1 MATPRS
7 EPLDHLFDRDAFL
20 TARELRV
27 RLGENFGQ
35 LAVGLVAQRVVPSYF
50 GKLHFRIVRQID
62 WKINPKVTADNTTA
76 TPERHNRSLPR
87 GGWPARRLLSGCIF
101 LSLMSFYA
109 KMIAMLAAPLVVLL
123 AFVAGGA
130 FEKLQMSR
138 NVAEITRLSAYAVEL
153 GKLVHEL
160 QKERGRSSGFLASGG
175 ARFGEELEAQRA
187 VTNQAAA
194 SAREARVQRPVEA
207 SSTDMDAIVGAAD
220 EALSD
225 LTPLRARVTSR
236 SLSPSDAV
244 RSYTAMIDAL
254 LAAAAK
260 LPDHCM
266 DARLSRSLRAYAA
279 FLVLEEQT
287 GLERAALS
295 AAFARDELDGEDL
308 KDVYFALA
316 KQEAAAATFAASAR
330 RDHGQRLE
338 RLASD
343 PAVVEAGRMQAVA
356 LALTRQGG
364 FGVDPEAWFGAAT
377 AKLERL
383 FAIESSLAQEL
394 KSEAQAV
401 ARSARSGL
409 ALYLAGAAVAIV
421 SSALV
426 GLLALRSIR
435 RPLRAASELALSV
448 SAQVAASLK
457 QQSEAATETA
467 TAVTETTAAASAI
480 RQTAELAVRRA
491 EAMTEAAT
499 RGMSAGELGIAAMAA
514 GREAMQRIRAE
525 VLAIAERIEEL
536 GERSEEVDAIARAVN
551 SLADSST
558 ILAINASIEAA
569 GAGEHGA
576 RFGLVAA
583 EVRRLSERS
592 NGAGKD
598 IRRIM
603 AQIRAAS
610 ESAAQAA
617 KEGERQ
623 TKSGARRIEELGE
636 AIRTIQGTI
645 EESATIASGIASEA
659 DQQLRGAGQIADS
672 MRHIR
677 QAVAEGASG
686 LRQIEASAMLLTEVN
701 TQIVTVL

>member
-1 MATPRS
+1 
-7 EPLDHLFDRDAFL
+7 
-20 TARELRV
+20 
-27 RLGENFGQ
+27 
-35 LAVGLVAQRVVPSYF
+35 
-50 GKLHFRIVRQID
+50 
-62 WKINPKVTADNTTA
+62 
-76 TPERHNRSLPR
+76 
-87 GGWPARRLLSGCIF
+87 
-101 LSLMSFYA
+101 MSFYA
-109 KMIAMLAAPLVVLL
+109 KMIAMLAAPLGVLL

-138 NVAEITRLSAYAVEL
+138 NVAEITRLSAYAIEL

-175 ARFGEELEAQRA
+175 ASFGEELEAQRG

-194 SAREARVQRPVEA
+194 SAREARVQRPVGA
-207 SSTDMDAIVGAAD
+207 SSTDMVAVVGAAD
-220 EALSD
+220 RALSN
-225 LTPLRARVTSR
+225 LTPLRARVRSG

-330 RDHGQRLE
+330 RAHVQRLE
-338 RLASD
+338 GLASD
-343 PAVVEAGRMQAVA
+343 PTVVEAGRMQAVA

-394 KSEAQAV
+394 KSEAQAA
-401 ARSARSGL
+401 ARSARNGL

-480 RQTAELAVRRA
+480 RQTAELAVQRA

-499 RGMSAGELGIAAMAA
+499 RGMSAGELGIAAIAA

-525 VLAIAERIEEL
+525 VLTIAERIEDL

-603 AQIRAAS
+603 SQIRAAS

-623 TKSGARRIEELGE
+623 TESGARRIEELDE

-672 MRHIR
+672 MRHIK

-686 LRQIEASAMLLTEVN
+686 LRQIEASAILLTEVN
-701 TQIVTVL
+701 TQIVMVL